1 MMNFVRGVRRG
12 CARPVALS
20 IIAVTLCS
28 CDRAPVARAAD
39 SAVAVVDTGRVAVD
53 GGSLYYEAAG
63 SGPPVILLHGGNL
76 DRRMWDDQF
85 ELLRRNHRVIRY
97 DARGFGRSS
106 GADTAYAAHDDLA
119 ALFRGLGLS
128 RVVLVGLSLGGRIAI
143 DFSIAH
149 PELVERLVLAAPG
162 ISGGEWSAD
171 NDTLWTVKARAAV
184 KSGDSVGIALAW
196 LESAYIRTAM
206 HPPER
211 AALIRQM
218 AVDNADFWMGLVRH
232 DDLEREAVP
241 PAAGRL
247 QELRAPTLLLVG
259 EYDTPFIHDVAR
271 AIAARA
277 PQVRRVD
284 FPRVGHMLNLEAAE
298 QFNAELLTFL
308 ASACPPDLACG
319 SRRR

>member
-1 MMNFVRGVRRG
+1 MRRIRRG
-12 CARPVALS
+12 WTRPVALCILS
-20 IIAVTLCS
+20 LTPGS
-28 CDRAPVARAAD
+28 CDRAPAARAAD
-39 SAVAVVDTGRVAVD
+39 SAVSAVDTGRVAVD
-53 GGSLYYEAAG
+53 GGSLYFEMAG
-63 SGPPVILLHGGNL
+63 SGAPVVLLHGGNL

-85 ELLRRNHRVIRY
+85 ELLRKHYQVIRY

-119 ALFRGLGLS
+119 ALLRGLGIS
-128 RVVLVGLSLGGRIAI
+128 RAALVGLSLGGRIALDLAI
-143 DFSIAH
+143 VH

-171 NDTLWTVKARAAV
+171 HDTLWTVKARAAV

-211 AALIRQM
+211 AAFIRQM

-232 DDLEREAVP
+232 GDLEREATP
-241 PAAGRL
+241 PAASRL

-259 EYDTPFIHDVAR
+259 EDDTPFIHDVAR
-271 AIAARA
+271 AIVARA

-284 FPRVGHMLNLEAAE
+284 IPRVGHMLNLEAAE
-298 QFNAELLTFL
+298 QFNAELLAFL
-308 ASACPPDLACG
+308 ASACPPDVDCG
-319 SRRR
+319 GRPR